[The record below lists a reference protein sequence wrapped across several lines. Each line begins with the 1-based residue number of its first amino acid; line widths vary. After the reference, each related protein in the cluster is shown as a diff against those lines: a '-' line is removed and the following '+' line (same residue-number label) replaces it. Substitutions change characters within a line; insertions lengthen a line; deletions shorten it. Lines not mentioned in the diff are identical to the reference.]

1 MRQQSIAVLPP
12 PSTMT
17 RLLIEVMWPNETLDS
32 QSMPMW
38 MFLPASLRPGMS
50 SSRPRGAPEPTKIAS
65 KFSDSSFFM
74 LSMRVPPLNSM
85 PRLRM

>member
-1 MRQQSIAVLPP
+1 
-12 PSTMT
+12 
-17 RLLIEVMWPNETLDS
+17 
-32 QSMPMW
+32 MPMW
-38 MFLPASLRPGMS
+38 MFLAGFLAAGMS

-65 KFSDSSFFM
+65 KFSSSSAFM